1 MTATRERVGE
11 LSATLGVLASPSAV
25 AAVALLL
32 LNDHLLKQAWSS
44 PITGKLSDFA
54 GLYFAPWVLIAL
66 ALAVTAGRVDTR
78 IVAAL
83 AYGCIA
89 CVFAALKLSP
99 ASSEP
104 VLAIART
111 LGVTLVIVPDPTD
124 LIALPMLPI
133 SYAVWARRH
142 RVGASPRWRQVTA
155 FAVSA
160 LAVAATSGPPQ
171 PSVTDIAASS
181 DSVVVSVEYTSNS
194 DGVYRLEESRWRRI
208 DLKPGALI
216 ADPTDPA
223 TVYVLRGA
231 SWTVTVDRLRAGRT
245 EPVPLPD
252 MGPRPQ
258 VFEWRAPMIFAVA
271 PWDARTLFFGHN
283 GTLFVSR
290 DEGIHWTRVQVS
302 GAVQHLALS
311 RDPGVSYAVV
321 AEPGV
326 KLASL
331 QRSADLGATWTF
343 VKRFAAY
350 VPLQAATIAIHPNAP
365 LFLLVGNGKDLQR
378 STDGGVTFE
387 TVYADRGGA
396 SIEAARWVIR
406 FDPANVDRVL
416 VVFGSGCCALLES
429 VDRGVTWRAL
439 GVTATDVAF
448 ESAGNAY
455 AINGARHRVLRLST
469 GSALV
474 DVTADL
480 PLTER
485 R

>member
-1 MTATRERVGE
+1 
-11 LSATLGVLASPSAV
+11 
-25 AAVALLL
+25 
-32 LNDHLLKQAWSS
+32 
-44 PITGKLSDFA
+44 
-54 GLYFAPWVLIAL
+54 
-66 ALAVTAGRVDTR
+66 
-78 IVAAL
+78 
-83 AYGCIA
+83 
-89 CVFAALKLSP
+89 
-99 ASSEP
+99 
-104 VLAIART
+104 
-111 LGVTLVIVPDPTD
+111 
-124 LIALPMLPI
+124 
-133 SYAVWARRH
+133 
-142 RVGASPRWRQVTA
+142 
-155 FAVSA
+155 
-160 LAVAATSGPPQ
+160 
-171 PSVTDIAASS
+171 
-181 DSVVVSVEYTSNS
+181 
-194 DGVYRLEESRWRRI
+194 
-208 DLKPGALI
+208 
-216 ADPTDPA
+216 
-223 TVYVLRGA
+223 
-231 SWTVTVDRLRAGRT
+231 
-245 EPVPLPD
+245 
-252 MGPRPQ
+252 
-258 VFEWRAPMIFAVA
+258 
-271 PWDARTLFFGHN
+271 
-283 GTLFVSR
+283 
-290 DEGIHWTRVQVS
+290 VQVS

-429 VDRGVTWRAL
+429 LDRGVTWRAL
-439 GVTATDVAF
+439 GVSATDVAF

-455 AINGARHRVLRLST
+455 VIDGARHRVLRAST